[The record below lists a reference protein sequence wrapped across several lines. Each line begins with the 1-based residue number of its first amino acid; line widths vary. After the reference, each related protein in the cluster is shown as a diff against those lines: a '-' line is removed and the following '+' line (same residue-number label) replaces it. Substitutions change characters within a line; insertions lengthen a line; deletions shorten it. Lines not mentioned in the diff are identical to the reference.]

1 MKASHLIFFLAVAI
15 LVAVVSVVP
24 GRYIIEDRIDLTRA
38 EFWRLGFGPVA
49 MLFAVLL
56 VAASI
61 AASRG
66 SLLGFQLCCWWLL
79 IISSTFSVLTIC
91 HFSGGWSRSVIQSF
105 LVSWVWYYMT
115 RNWWIKR
122 VT

>member
-49 MLFAVLL
+49 MLFAVPIGSCIYCGIAWIIAGFPVVLL
-56 VAASI
+56 VAADH
-61 AASRG
+61 
-66 SLLGFQLCCWWLL
+66 FQH
-79 IISSTFSVLTIC
+79 I
-91 HFSGGWSRSVIQSF
+91 
-105 LVSWVWYYMT
+105 
-115 RNWWIKR
+115 
-122 VT
+122 